1 MKYKDEN
8 EFFEEFYYNL
18 KTDEYFR
25 KQYNYLLG
33 LYLGDGHIIFNKLEH
48 KPCYKLTIYNNSD
61 QNKVIHETNIAIRT
75 IFSDNKINNYK
86 QLKANVVE
94 CQTNNKYL
102 PIVFPQHGK
111 HHKHER
117 DVRLLGWQV
126 ENIEYEYLLKG
137 LFHSDGSFYNTRGY
151 YMYNFTNCSVDIQN
165 IFKYC
170 LENLGIRYTFSNK
183 VVESHCSKAYI
194 TKIYRGKEVF
204 KLYKIIGEKYFE
216 SRCNFGNDIKHK

>member
-8 EFFEEFYYNL
+8 EFFEEFYYKL
-18 KTDEYFR
+18 KTNEHFR

-33 LYLGDGHIIFNKLEH
+33 LYLGDGHIILCKNGRSYRLI
-48 KPCYKLTIYNNSD
+48 IYNNSD
-61 QNKVIHETNIAIRT
+61 QNKVIYETNIALST
-75 IFSDNKINNYK
+75 IFPNNKVNNYK
-86 QLKANVVE
+86 QLTANVIE
-94 CQTNNKYL
+94 CRVYNKYI
-102 PIVFPQHGK
+102 PIIFPQHGSK
-111 HHKHER
+111 RKHER

-126 ENIEYEYLLKG
+126 ENIEYDYLLKG
-137 LFHSDGSFYNTRGY
+137 LFQSDGCFYNTNSY
-151 YMYNFTNCSVDIQN
+151 FMYNFTNCSVDIQN

-194 TKIYRGKEVF
+194 TKIYRGNEVF
-204 KLYKIIGEKYFE
+204 KLYKILGEKYFE